1 MMNWKSMAALALSAA
16 LALTAL
22 GGCSAKGDGRGDGR
36 GDGKRTSGQRGSSGG
51 KESSLKMSI
60 ISEQRPQKKEEV
72 VDEAP
77 VTESVAYIPAG
88 SIITGTI
95 LTGGDF
101 PLRGGGHSRRLPLA
115 GGRFR
120 RGGRRG

>member
-1 MMNWKSMAALALSAA
+1 
-16 LALTAL
+16 
-22 GGCSAKGDGRGDGR
+22 
-36 GDGKRTSGQRGSSGG
+36 
-51 KESSLKMSI
+51 MSI

-101 PLRGGGHSRRLPLA
+101 PTSKGGMENPTPLLVRISKEAILPNRRPTFA
-115 GGRFR
+115 NASC
-120 RGGRRG
+120 